1 MTDYKG
7 RNAIQPR
14 TSYAHE
20 GASGV
25 GMDGKRD

>member
-14 TSYAHE
+14 PSNAHE
-20 GASGV
+20 GAAGV
-25 GMDGKRD
+25 GVDGKRD